1 MIYCVAVSVAPDA
14 ATVTDVMRGAEI
26 AMADMTS
33 PTQSGALAPATP
45 LTPEQERW
53 LKGLI
58 RDLPDFPQPGI
69 LFRDITPLLQ
79 DGVALRFTLETMAA
93 RYRGAGISKVV
104 GIESRGFL
112 FGAPLAYLLGVGFT
126 PVRKQGKLPA
136 ETMAVEYSL
145 EYGSNV
151 LEIHRDALAPG
162 ERTLIVDDLL
172 ATGGT
177 VAATVKLARQLG
189 AEVVSTAFLIEL
201 SALGGRAQLPGLD
214 VYTLLTY

>member
-1 MIYCVAVSVAPDA
+1 
-14 ATVTDVMRGAEI
+14 
-26 AMADMTS
+26 MADMPPS
-33 PTQSGALAPATP
+33 MPTTASAGALPPVAPLP
-45 LTPEQERW
+45 PEREAW

-79 DGVALRFTLETMAA
+79 DATALRFTLEAMAE

-136 ETMAVEYSL
+136 ETMSVEYSL

-151 LEIHRDALAPG
+151 LEIHRDALQPG
-162 ERTLIVDDLL
+162 ERALIVDDLL

-189 AEVVSTAFLIEL
+189 AEVVSAAFLIEL
-201 SALGGRAQLPGLD
+201 SALRGRALLPDLD
-214 VYTLLTY
+214 VYTLLSY

>member
-1 MIYCVAVSVAPDA
+1 
-14 ATVTDVMRGAEI
+14 
-26 AMADMTS
+26 MADTT
-33 PTQSGALAPATP
+33 PFQQSFSAGATAGALPPIAPLPA
-45 LTPEQERW
+45 ERERW

-79 DGVALRFTLETMAA
+79 DAAALRFTLETMAA
-93 RYRGAGISKVV
+93 RYQSANISKVI

-112 FGAPLAYLLGVGFT
+112 LGAPLAYLLGVGFT

-136 ETMAVEYSL
+136 ATMSVEYSL

-151 LEIHRDALAPG
+151 LEIHRDALQPG

-177 VAATVKLARQLG
+177 VAATLRLARQLG
-189 AEVVSTAFLIEL
+189 AEVVSATFLIEL
-201 SALGGRAQLPGLD
+201 SALQGRLLLPGLD
-214 VYTLLTY
+214 ISTLLTY

>member
-1 MIYCVAVSVAPDA
+1 
-14 ATVTDVMRGAEI
+14 
-26 AMADMTS
+26 MADMPPPMPPAS
-33 PTQSGALAPATP
+33 SVGALPPVAPLP
-45 LTPEQERW
+45 PEHERW

-79 DGVALRFTLETMAA
+79 DAAGLRFTLEAMAA
-93 RYRGAGISKVV
+93 RYRNAGISKVI

-136 ETMAVEYSL
+136 TTMAVEYSL

-151 LEIHRDALAPG
+151 LEIHRDALRPG

-177 VAATVKLARQLG
+177 VAATVRLARQLG
-189 AEVVSTAFLIEL
+189 AEVVSATFLIEL
-201 SALGGRAQLPGLD
+201 SALHGRALLPNLD

>member
-1 MIYCVAVSVAPDA
+1 MA
-14 ATVTDVMRGAEI
+14 AMPPSLPPV
-26 AMADMTS
+26 
-33 PTQSGALAPATP
+33 TP
-45 LTPEQERW
+45 LPPERERW

-79 DGVALRFTLETMAA
+79 DAAALRFSLEAMAE
-93 RYRGAGISKVV
+93 RYRGAQIGKVV

-112 FGAPLAYLLGVGFT
+112 LGAPLAYLLDVGFT

-145 EYGSNV
+145 EYGSAT
-151 LEIHRDALAPG
+151 LEIHRDALRPG
-162 ERTLIVDDLL
+162 ERALIVDDLL

-189 AEVVSTAFLIEL
+189 AEVVSAAFLIEL
-201 SALGGRAQLPGLD
+201 GALHGRTKLPD
-214 VYTLLTY
+214 VDTYTLLTY

>member
-1 MIYCVAVSVAPDA
+1 
-14 ATVTDVMRGAEI
+14 
-26 AMADMTS
+26 MADTLP
-33 PTQSGALAPATP
+33 PTQPPFSVGALPPITP
-45 LTPEQERW
+45 LSPERERW

-79 DGVALRFTLETMAA
+79 DATALRFTLETMAA
-93 RYRGAGISKVV
+93 RYRNAGISKVV

-112 FGAPLAYLLGVGFT
+112 IGAPLAYLLGVGFT

-136 ETMAVEYSL
+136 ATMSVEYSL

-151 LEIHRDALAPG
+151 LEIHRDALQQG

-189 AEVVSTAFLIEL
+189 AEVVSAAFLIEL
-201 SALGGRAQLPGLD
+201 SALGGRALLPDTD

>member
-1 MIYCVAVSVAPDA
+1 
-14 ATVTDVMRGAEI
+14 
-26 AMADMTS
+26 MADMP
-33 PTQSGALAPATP
+33 PTMQSHLSAGALPPIAPLP
-45 LTPEQERW
+45 SERERW

-58 RDLPDFPQPGI
+58 RDLPDFPQPGV

-79 DGVALRFTLETMAA
+79 DAAALRFTLETMAA
-93 RYRGAGISKVV
+93 RYRDAGVSKVI

-112 FGAPLAYLLGVGFT
+112 FGAPLAYLMGVGFT

-136 ETMAVEYSL
+136 ATMAVEYSL
-145 EYGSNV
+145 EYGSNT
-151 LEIHRDALAPG
+151 LEIHRDALRPG

-177 VAATVKLARQLG
+177 VAATVRLARQLG
-189 AEVVSTAFLIEL
+189 AEVVSAAFLIEL
-201 SALGGRAQLPGLD
+201 SALHGRALLPNLD

>member
-1 MIYCVAVSVAPDA
+1 
-14 ATVTDVMRGAEI
+14 
-26 AMADMTS
+26 MADTPPTMPPTS
-33 PTQSGALAPATP
+33 PVGALPPFAPLP
-45 LTPEQERW
+45 PERERW
-53 LKGLI
+53 LKSLI
-58 RDLPDFPQPGI
+58 RDLPDFPQPGV

-79 DGVALRFTLETMAA
+79 DAAALRFTLETMAA
-93 RYRGAGISKVV
+93 RYRGADISKVI

-112 FGAPLAYLLGVGFT
+112 VGAPLAYLLGVGFT

-136 ETMAVEYSL
+136 ATMAVEYSL

-177 VAATVKLARQLG
+177 VAATVRLARELG
-189 AEVVSTAFLIEL
+189 AEVVSAAFLIEL
-201 SALGGRAQLPGLD
+201 SALHGRALLPGVD
-214 VYTLLTY
+214 VSTLLTY

>member
-1 MIYCVAVSVAPDA
+1 
-14 ATVTDVMRGAEI
+14 
-26 AMADMTS
+26 MADMTPS
-33 PTQSGALAPATP
+33 MPPGPSVGALPPVAPLP
-45 LTPEQERW
+45 PERERW

-58 RDLPDFPQPGI
+58 RDLPDFPQPGV

-79 DGVALRFTLETMAA
+79 DAAGLRFTLEAMAA
-93 RYRGAGISKVV
+93 RYRNAGISKVI

-136 ETMAVEYSL
+136 ATMAVEYSL

-151 LEIHRDALAPG
+151 LEIHRDALRPG

-177 VAATVKLARQLG
+177 VAATVRLARQLG
-189 AEVVSTAFLIEL
+189 AEVVSAAFLIEL
-201 SALGGRAQLPGLD
+201 SALHGRALLPNLD

>member
-1 MIYCVAVSVAPDA
+1 
-14 ATVTDVMRGAEI
+14 
-26 AMADMTS
+26 MADTPLS
-33 PTQSGALAPATP
+33 RPRTTPAGALPPATP
-45 LTPEQERW
+45 LPPEREAW

-58 RDLPDFPQPGI
+58 RDLPDFPQPGV

-79 DGVALRFTLETMAA
+79 DAAGLRFTLETMAE
-93 RYRGAGISKVV
+93 RYRGADISKVI

-136 ETMAVEYSL
+136 ATMAVEYSL

-151 LEIHRDALAPG
+151 LEIHRDALQPG
-162 ERTLIVDDLL
+162 ERALVVDDLL

-189 AEVVSTAFLIEL
+189 AEVVSAAFLIEL
-201 SALGGRAQLPGLD
+201 SALHGRNLLPDLD

>member
-1 MIYCVAVSVAPDA
+1 
-14 ATVTDVMRGAEI
+14 
-26 AMADMTS
+26 MADMPPSMPFTPS
-33 PTQSGALAPATP
+33 PARGLPPIAPLP
-45 LTPEQERW
+45 PERERW

-79 DGVALRFTLETMAA
+79 DAAALRFTLEAMAA
-93 RYRGAGISKVV
+93 RYRGAGITTVI

-112 FGAPLAYLLGVGFT
+112 FGAPLAYLIGAGFT

-145 EYGSNV
+145 EYGSNT
-151 LEIHRDALAPG
+151 LEIHRDALQPG
-162 ERTLIVDDLL
+162 ERTLVVDDLL

-177 VAATVKLARQLG
+177 VAATIKLARMLG
-189 AEVVSTAFLIEL
+189 ADVVSAAFLIEL
-201 SALGGRAQLPGLD
+201 SALSGRALLPGLD

>member
-1 MIYCVAVSVAPDA
+1 
-14 ATVTDVMRGAEI
+14 
-26 AMADMTS
+26 MADMPPPMPPAPS
-33 PTQSGALAPATP
+33 VGALPPVAPLP
-45 LTPEQERW
+45 LERERW

-58 RDLPDFPQPGI
+58 RDLPDFPQPGV

-79 DGVALRFTLETMAA
+79 DAAGLRFTLEAMAA
-93 RYRGAGISKVV
+93 RYRNAGISKVI

-112 FGAPLAYLLGVGFT
+112 FGAPLAYLLGIGFT

-136 ETMAVEYSL
+136 ATMAVEYSL

-151 LEIHRDALAPG
+151 LEIHRDALHPG

-177 VAATVKLARQLG
+177 VAATVRLARQLG
-189 AEVVSTAFLIEL
+189 AEVVSATFLIEL
-201 SALGGRAQLPGLD
+201 SALHGRALLPDLD

>member
-1 MIYCVAVSVAPDA
+1 
-14 ATVTDVMRGAEI
+14 
-26 AMADMTS
+26 MADTS
-33 PTQSGALAPATP
+33 SPFQPSVSMGALPPATP
-45 LTPEQERW
+45 LSPEHERW
-53 LKGLI
+53 LKGMI

-79 DGVALRFTLETMAA
+79 DASALRFTLEAMAA

-112 FGAPLAYLLGVGFT
+112 FGAPLAFLLGVGFT

-136 ETMAVEYSL
+136 ETMTIEYSL

-151 LEIHRDALAPG
+151 LEIHRDALQPG

-189 AEVVSTAFLIEL
+189 ADVVSAAFLIEL
-201 SALGGRAQLPGLD
+201 SALHGRALLPGLD
-214 VYTLLTY
+214 VYPLLSY

>member
-1 MIYCVAVSVAPDA
+1 MADTPSPFQPGVSV
-14 ATVTDVMRGAEI
+14 
-26 AMADMTS
+26 
-33 PTQSGALAPATP
+33 GALPPVTP
-45 LTPEQERW
+45 LSSEHERW

-79 DGVALRFTLETMAA
+79 DAAALRFTLETMAA
-93 RYRGAGISKVV
+93 RYRGANISKVV

-112 FGAPLAYLLGVGFT
+112 FGAPLAYLMGVGFT

-151 LEIHRDALAPG
+151 LEIHRDALQPG
-162 ERTLIVDDLL
+162 ERALIVDDLL

-177 VAATVKLARQLG
+177 VAATVRLARQLG
-189 AEVVSTAFLIEL
+189 AEVVSAAFLIEL
-201 SALGGRAQLPGLD
+201 AALQGRARLPGLD

>member
-1 MIYCVAVSVAPDA
+1 
-14 ATVTDVMRGAEI
+14 
-26 AMADMTS
+26 MADT
-33 PTQSGALAPATP
+33 PAPIQPRLQPIMP
-45 LTPEQERW
+45 LTPEQEAW

-58 RDLPDFPQPGI
+58 RDVADYPQPGI

-79 DGVALRFTLETMAA
+79 DAAALRFTLETMAA
-93 RYRGAGISKVV
+93 RYRGAGISKVI

-112 FGAPLAYLLGVGFT
+112 FGAPLAYLMGIGFT

-145 EYGSNV
+145 EYGSNT
-151 LEIHRDALAPG
+151 LEIHRDALQPG

-189 AEVVSTAFLIEL
+189 AEVVSAAFVIEL
-201 SALGGRAQLPGLD
+201 SALHGQAALPGLD
-214 VYTLLTY
+214 VYSLLTY

>member
-1 MIYCVAVSVAPDA
+1 
-14 ATVTDVMRGAEI
+14 
-26 AMADMTS
+26 MADTLP
-33 PTQSGALAPATP
+33 PTQPPFSVGALPPITP
-45 LTPEQERW
+45 LLPERERW

-79 DGVALRFTLETMAA
+79 DATALRFTLETMAA
-93 RYRGAGISKVV
+93 RYRNAGISKVV

-112 FGAPLAYLLGVGFT
+112 IGAPLAYLLGVGFT

-136 ETMAVEYSL
+136 ATMSVEYSL

-151 LEIHRDALAPG
+151 LEIHRDALQQG

-189 AEVVSTAFLIEL
+189 AEVASAAFLIEL
-201 SALGGRAQLPGLD
+201 SALGGRALLPDTD

>member
-1 MIYCVAVSVAPDA
+1 MADTPSPFQPGVSV
-14 ATVTDVMRGAEI
+14 
-26 AMADMTS
+26 
-33 PTQSGALAPATP
+33 GALPPVTP
-45 LTPEQERW
+45 LSSEHERW

-79 DGVALRFTLETMAA
+79 DAAALRFTLETMAA
-93 RYRGAGISKVV
+93 RYRGANISKVV

-112 FGAPLAYLLGVGFT
+112 FGAPLAYLMGVGFT

-151 LEIHRDALAPG
+151 LEIHRDALQPG
-162 ERTLIVDDLL
+162 ERALIVDDLL

-189 AEVVSTAFLIEL
+189 AEVVSAAFLIEL
-201 SALGGRAQLPGLD
+201 AALQGRARLPGLD

>member
-1 MIYCVAVSVAPDA
+1 
-14 ATVTDVMRGAEI
+14 
-26 AMADMTS
+26 MADMP
-33 PTQSGALAPATP
+33 PTTPTAASAGALPPVAPLP
-45 LTPEQERW
+45 PEREAW

-79 DGVALRFTLETMAA
+79 DATALRFTLETMAE

-136 ETMAVEYSL
+136 ETMSIEYSL

-151 LEIHRDALAPG
+151 LEIHRDALQSG
-162 ERTLIVDDLL
+162 ERALIVDDLL

-189 AEVVSTAFLIEL
+189 AEVVSAAFLIEL
-201 SALGGRAQLPGLD
+201 AALGGRSLLPDLD
-214 VYTLLTY
+214 VYPLLSY

>member
-1 MIYCVAVSVAPDA
+1 
-14 ATVTDVMRGAEI
+14 
-26 AMADMTS
+26 MADT
-33 PTQSGALAPATP
+33 PAPIQPRLQPIMP
-45 LTPEQERW
+45 LTPEQEAW

-58 RDLPDFPQPGI
+58 RDVADYPQPGI

-79 DGVALRFTLETMAA
+79 DAAALRFTLETMAA
-93 RYRGAGISKVV
+93 RYRGAGISKVI

-112 FGAPLAYLLGVGFT
+112 FGAPLAYLMGIGFT

-145 EYGSNV
+145 EYGSNT
-151 LEIHRDALAPG
+151 LEIHRDALQPG

-189 AEVVSTAFLIEL
+189 AEVVSAAFVIEL
-201 SALGGRAQLPGLD
+201 SALHGRAALPGLD
-214 VYTLLTY
+214 AYSLLTY

>member
-1 MIYCVAVSVAPDA
+1 
-14 ATVTDVMRGAEI
+14 
-26 AMADMTS
+26 MADTLPPAQPSS
-33 PTQSGALAPATP
+33 PVGALPPITP
-45 LTPEQERW
+45 LSPERERW

-58 RDLPDFPQPGI
+58 RDLPDFPQPGV

-79 DGVALRFTLETMAA
+79 DATALRFTLETMAA
-93 RYRGAGISKVV
+93 RYRNAGISKVI

-112 FGAPLAYLLGVGFT
+112 IGAPLAYLLGIGFT

-136 ETMAVEYSL
+136 ATMSVEYSL

-151 LEIHRDALAPG
+151 LEIHRDALQPG

-189 AEVVSTAFLIEL
+189 AEVVSAAFLIEL
-201 SALGGRAQLPGLD
+201 SALAGRALLPGMD
-214 VYTLLTY
+214 IYTLLTY

>member
-1 MIYCVAVSVAPDA
+1 
-14 ATVTDVMRGAEI
+14 
-26 AMADMTS
+26 MADMP
-33 PTQSGALAPATP
+33 PTMPTTASAGALPPVAP
-45 LTPEQERW
+45 LQPEREAW

-79 DGVALRFTLETMAA
+79 DATALRFTLEAMAE

-126 PVRKQGKLPA
+126 PVRKQGKLPH
-136 ETMAVEYSL
+136 ETMSVEYSL

-151 LEIHRDALAPG
+151 LEIHRDALQPG
-162 ERTLIVDDLL
+162 ERALIVDDLL

-189 AEVVSTAFLIEL
+189 AEVVSAAFLIEL
-201 SALGGRAQLPGLD
+201 TALGGRSLLPDLD
-214 VYTLLTY
+214 VYPLLSY

>member
-1 MIYCVAVSVAPDA
+1 
-14 ATVTDVMRGAEI
+14 
-26 AMADMTS
+26 MADSQAPTPPATS
-33 PTQSGALAPATP
+33 ASALAPIAQLP
-45 LTPEQERW
+45 PERERW

-79 DGVALRFTLETMAA
+79 DATGLRFTLETLAG
-93 RYRGAGISKVV
+93 RYRGAGISKVI

-136 ETMAVEYSL
+136 ATMSVEYSL
-145 EYGSNV
+145 EYGTNT
-151 LEIHRDALAPG
+151 LEIHRDALHPG
-162 ERTLIVDDLL
+162 ERALIVDDLL

-189 AEVVSTAFLIEL
+189 AEVVSAAFLIEL
-201 SALGGRAQLPGLD
+201 SALHGRDQLPDVD
-214 VYTLLTY
+214 VYSLLTY

>member
-1 MIYCVAVSVAPDA
+1 
-14 ATVTDVMRGAEI
+14 
-26 AMADMTS
+26 MADMPPTMPTAASASALPPIASLS
-33 PTQSGALAPATP
+33 P
-45 LTPEQERW
+45 EREAW

-79 DGVALRFTLETMAA
+79 DATALRFTLEAMAE

-136 ETMAVEYSL
+136 ETMSVEYSL

-151 LEIHRDALAPG
+151 LEIHRDALQPG
-162 ERTLIVDDLL
+162 ERALIVDDLL

-189 AEVVSTAFLIEL
+189 ADVVSAAFLIEL
-201 SALGGRAQLPGLD
+201 SALHGRALLPDLD
-214 VYTLLTY
+214 VYTLLSY

>member
-1 MIYCVAVSVAPDA
+1 
-14 ATVTDVMRGAEI
+14 
-26 AMADMTS
+26 MADMS
-33 PTQSGALAPATP
+33 SLAQPGPSAGRALPPVTP
-45 LTPEQERW
+45 LTPDRERW

-58 RDLPDFPQPGI
+58 RDLPDFPQPGV

-79 DGVALRFTLETMAA
+79 DGPALRFTLETMAA

-112 FGAPLAYLLGVGFT
+112 FGAPLAYLLGIGFT

-136 ETMAVEYSL
+136 ATMAVEYSL
-145 EYGSNV
+145 EYGSNT
-151 LEIHRDALAPG
+151 LEIHRDALALG
-162 ERTLIVDDLL
+162 ERALIVDDLL

-177 VAATVKLARQLG
+177 VAATAQLVRQLG
-189 AEVVSTAFLIEL
+189 AEVVSAAFVIEL
-201 SALGGRAQLPGLD
+201 DALGGRAKLPGLD

>member
-1 MIYCVAVSVAPDA
+1 MPPSLPP
-14 ATVTDVMRGAEI
+14 VT
-26 AMADMTS
+26 
-33 PTQSGALAPATP
+33 PLAP
-45 LTPEQERW
+45 ERERW

-79 DGVALRFTLETMAA
+79 DAAALRFSLETLAE
-93 RYRGAGISKVV
+93 RYRGAQIGKVV

-112 FGAPLAYLLGVGFT
+112 LGAPLAYLLGVGFT

-136 ETMAVEYSL
+136 ETMTVEYSL
-145 EYGSNV
+145 EYGSAT
-151 LEIHRDALAPG
+151 LEIHGDALRPG
-162 ERTLIVDDLL
+162 ERALIVDDLL

-189 AEVVSTAFLIEL
+189 AEVVSAAFLIEL
-201 SALGGRAQLPGLD
+201 SALHGRARLPD
-214 VYTLLTY
+214 VDTYTLLTY

>member
-1 MIYCVAVSVAPDA
+1 
-14 ATVTDVMRGAEI
+14 
-26 AMADMTS
+26 MADTLP
-33 PTQSGALAPATP
+33 PTQPPFSVGALPPITP
-45 LTPEQERW
+45 LLPERERW

-79 DGVALRFTLETMAA
+79 DATALRFTLETMAA
-93 RYRGAGISKVV
+93 RYRNAGISKVV

-112 FGAPLAYLLGVGFT
+112 IGAPLAYLLGVGFT

-136 ETMAVEYSL
+136 ATMSVEYSL

-151 LEIHRDALAPG
+151 LEIHRDALQQG

-189 AEVVSTAFLIEL
+189 AEVVSAAFLIEL
-201 SALGGRAQLPGLD
+201 SALGGRALLPDTD